1 MRNSDNNNNV
11 FNFMAFVGFII
22 IAVLEIISG
31 LKAIGVDLFGA
42 TIMNLL
48 NTIKNLCVMIV
59 VGVYAW
65 RFVAG
70 KGKGLKITYFIAL
83 IVYVVFTVL
92 MWF

>member
-1 MRNSDNNNNV
+1 MRNSENNNV
-11 FNFMAFVGFII
+11 FNFMAFVGFVI

-31 LKAIGVDLFGA
+31 LRAIGVDIFGA

-48 NTIKNLCVMIV
+48 NTIKNVCVMIV

-65 RFVAG
+65 RFVSG
-70 KGKGLKITYFIAL
+70 KSKGLKITYFIAL
-83 IVYVVFTVL
+83 IVYIVFTVM